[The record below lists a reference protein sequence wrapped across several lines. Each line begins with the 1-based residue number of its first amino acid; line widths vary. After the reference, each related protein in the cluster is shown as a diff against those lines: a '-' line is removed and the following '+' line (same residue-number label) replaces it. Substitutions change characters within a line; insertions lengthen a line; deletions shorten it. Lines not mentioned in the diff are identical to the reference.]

1 MVSAMIVGIGID
13 IVRSER
19 IKEAIEKWE
28 KRFLNRIFTPLEQ
41 EYCFRHKGPHLFF
54 GGRFAV
60 KEAMFKAL
68 GTGWSG
74 GVQWKEV
81 QIENLPTGQPIVQ
94 VSGKIKE
101 LLGHKKVEWIH
112 VSITHDTDYSLGQVI
127 LESR

>member
-1 MVSAMIVGIGID
+1 MVVGIGID
-13 IVRSER
+13 IVQLGR

-41 EYCFRHKGPHLFF
+41 EYCLRHKTPHLFF

-60 KEAMFKAL
+60 KEALFKAI
-68 GTGWSG
+68 GTGWRQ

-81 QIENLPTGQPIVQ
+81 EVSNLPTGQPVVS
-94 VSGKIKE
+94 VSGKIKA
-101 LLGHKKVEWIH
+101 LLDEKKVDQIH
-112 VSITHDTDYSLGQVI
+112 VSITHDIDYSVGQVI

>member
-1 MVSAMIVGIGID
+1 MIVGIGID
-13 IVRSER
+13 IVQSDR
-19 IKEAIEKWE
+19 IKIAIEKWE
-28 KRFLNRIFTPLEQ
+28 KRFLNRIFTSIEQ
-41 EYCFRHKGPHLFF
+41 EYCSGHKGSHLFF

-68 GTGWSG
+68 GTGWRE

-81 QIENLPTGQPIVQ
+81 EVDNLSTGQPIVQ

-101 LLGHKKVEWIH
+101 LISRKKVEWIH
-112 VSITHDTDYSLGQVI
+112 VSITHEKNYSLGQVI